1 MNQAKSCKNKFSDLK
16 LGCVEKD
23 QKISFE
29 KQENDISSNDS
40 EEIWRFYVVQGFPF
54 LTDDIQRKKQKLQN
68 NTLLSAV
75 IKKAIFI

>member
-16 LGCVEKD
+16 LGFVEKD

-40 EEIWRFYVVQGFPF
+40 EEIWRFYAVQGFPF

>member
-40 EEIWRFYVVQGFPF
+40 EEVWRFHAVQGLPF
-54 LTDDIQRKKQKLQN
+54 LTDDIQRKKQKFQN